1 MIPLTRALAERRHA
15 LVALSR
21 EQRAGLT
28 AMLQPTARGLGML
41 DRVLAAVRA
50 RPFVISLAAA
60 ALVVLGPRRLLPW
73 VVRVAPF
80 AMSFATLL
88 RRL

>member
-15 LVALSR
+15 LIALSR
-21 EQRAGLT
+21 EQRAALT
-28 AMLQPTARGLGML
+28 AALQPAARGLGML
-41 DRVLAAVRA
+41 DRVLAAVQA

-60 ALVVLGPRRLLPW
+60 ALVVLGPRRMLPW
-73 VVRVAPF
+73 VLRIAPIV
-80 AMSFATLL
+80 TLL

>member
-41 DRVLAAVRA
+41 DRVLTAVRA
-50 RPFVISLAAA
+50 RPFVISLSVA

-73 VVRVAPF
+73 VLRVAPIV
-80 AMSFATLL
+80 TLL
-88 RRL
+88 RRF

>member
-1 MIPLTRALAERRHA
+1 MTPLTRTLAERRQA
-15 LVALSR
+15 LTALSR
-21 EQRAGLT
+21 EQRAALT
-28 AMLQPTARGLGML
+28 ARLQPTAHALGML

-73 VVRVAPF
+73 VLRVAPF
-80 AMSFATLL
+80 VSLL
-88 RRL
+88 RRF